1 MCWEPFERVETKVCA
16 NPQRMVLF
24 EGEDDRVLLAARAV
38 EARRL
43 AHVILLGNA
52 NRIYSRLRA
61 LGVRL
66 TDAEIVDPGVSPQ
79 LEALAALYYETRKGR
94 GLTEEAAAKAARQ
107 PAYFAGLM
115 VRADLADGVLG
126 GATTTTAL
134 TTRALLRTVGK
145 HPEAKLVSS
154 FHLMLPPGEAN
165 ARGEP
170 LVFADCAVVPSPAP
184 DDLAEIALAA
194 AAIAEPLLGAPPRI
208 AMLSFSTLGS
218 ARHRRVAA
226 VHRATEIVRQ
236 RRPGLNIEGEI
247 QLDAAVCPAVAARK
261 APWSPLAGAANVLI
275 FPDLDAGNIG
285 YKMAERLAGYAAA
298 GPIYQGLA
306 HAAADLSRG
315 CEAPDI
321 ARAVALT
328 AFQAIRAKDQLLA
341 PVAGWRSEARRA

>member
-1 MCWEPFERVETKVCA
+1 MCWEPIERVKTEVCA
-16 NPQRMVLF
+16 NPQRIVLF

-38 EARRL
+38 EARRM
-43 AHVILLGNA
+43 ARVILLGNA
-52 NRIYSRLRA
+52 NRVYSRLSA

-66 TDAEIVDPGVSPQ
+66 TDAEIVDPGASPR
-79 LEALAALYYETRKGR
+79 LEPLAALYYEARKGR
-94 GLTEEAAAKAARQ
+94 GLTEEEAARAVRQ

-115 VRADLADGVLG
+115 VRGGCADGVVG

-145 HPEAKLVSS
+145 HPEARLVSS
-154 FHLMLPPGEAN
+154 FHLMLPPSGAST
-165 ARGEP
+165 RREP

-194 AAIAEPLLGAPPRI
+194 AANAEALLGAPPRI

-226 VHRATEIVRQ
+226 VRHATKIVRR
-236 RRPGLNIEGEI
+236 RRPEINIEGEI
-247 QLDAAVCPAVAARK
+247 QLDAAICPAVAARK
-261 APWSPLAGAANVLI
+261 APWSPLAGSANVLI

-315 CEAPDI
+315 CEALDI

-328 AFQAIRAKDQLLA
+328 AFQAIRAKDRLLA
-341 PVAGWRSEARRA
+341 PVAN